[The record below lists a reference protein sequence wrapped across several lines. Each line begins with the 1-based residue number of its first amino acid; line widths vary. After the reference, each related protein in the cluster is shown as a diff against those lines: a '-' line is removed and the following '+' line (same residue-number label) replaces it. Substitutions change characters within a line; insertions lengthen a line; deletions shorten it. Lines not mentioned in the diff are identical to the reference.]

1 MRSYRGRFAPSP
13 TGDLHLG
20 SAAAAVLC
28 AAAAL
33 RAGGTLVMRVEDLDP
48 ARCRPDVSNRML
60 DELRWLGL
68 SWQEGPDVAGPTA
81 PYVQSKRS
89 PLYEAALELLIAQGL
104 VYRCDCSRAE
114 IQRAVGAPH
123 AEDEGPRYSGQCR
136 PYGMRDRA
144 FRRPPALR
152 LAVPEGMIA
161 RVHDEVLG
169 TWESE
174 VAEHGGDFVLRRG
187 DGAYCY
193 QLAVVVDDL
202 AMGIT
207 EVVRGS
213 DLASSAPRQV
223 LLATLLGGEAPR
235 FAHLPLVVGAGGE
248 RLAKRS
254 RGVPISEQRAAGRDP
269 DDLVRA
275 IAVAYG
281 QDIGDSEA
289 PWPALARR
297 FEWSRVP
304 REPVSVSVLTASV

>member
-28 AAAAL
+28 GAAAQ

-48 ARCRPDVSNRML
+48 TRCHPDAATRML

-68 SWQEGPDVAGPTA
+68 VWHEGPDVGGPMA
-81 PYVQSKRS
+81 PYVQSMRS
-89 PLYEAALELLIAQGL
+89 RRYEAALDLLIAQGV
-104 VYRCDCSRAE
+104 VYRCDCSRKD

-123 AEDEGPRYSGQCR
+123 AGEEGPRYSGRCR
-136 PYGMRDRA
+136 RYGMSDRA

-152 LAVPEGMIA
+152 LAVPSGSVA

-169 TWESE
+169 TWEAD
-174 VAEHGGDFVLRRG
+174 VAEQGGDFVLQRG

-207 EVVRGS
+207 EVVRAA

-223 LLATLLGGEAPR
+223 LLAKLLGGEAPR
-235 FAHLPLVVGAGGE
+235 FAHFPLVVGADGE

-254 RGVPISEQRAAGRDP
+254 RGVPIADQRGAGRDP
-269 DDLVRA
+269 DDLVRS

-281 QDIGDSEA
+281 QDVGPSEK

-297 FEWSRVP
+297 FQWSRVP
-304 REPVSVSVLTASV
+304 RDPVSVSRLTASV